1 MIENPEL
8 LQAIEDVF
16 NERFEQEMQEFKSTP
31 PFVFSEKHKKKMGK
45 LIKRQR
51 KPYFKLIC
59 TTGRR
64 AACIIVAI
72 VVITASTLS
81 VKAVREAIFNFI
93 TKIFSDHT
101 VVTVESG
108 TAEGYPETIE
118 DEYYIFD
125 LPEGFELIDYYKMDT
140 SIVSMY
146 CNNDEYIFFSQYTKD
161 YYETNYDN
169 EHASFEQE
177 LYSTN
182 QSYLIIESEVDTVY
196 IWNNGSYILSIRSN
210 IDKNTILELCESKNP
225 KYNLT
230 L

>member
-8 LQAIEDVF
+8 LQAIENVF
-16 NERFEQEMQEFKSTP
+16 NERFERDMEEFRSTP
-31 PFVFSEKHKKKMGK
+31 PHVFSEKHKKKMAK

-64 AACIIVAI
+64 VACIIVAI
-72 VVITASTLS
+72 VAIAASTLS

-118 DEYYIFD
+118 EEYYISE
-125 LPEGFELIDYYKMDT
+125 LPEGFERVDHSKMDN
-140 SIVSMY
+140 SVVSFY
-146 CNNDEYIFFSQYTKD
+146 FNDDEYIIFSQYTKE
-161 YYETNYDN
+161 YYESHYDN
-169 EHASFEQE
+169 EQTTFEE
-177 LYSTN
+177 KCLSNN
-182 QSYLIIESEVDTVY
+182 QSYLIIESDADTVFV
-196 IWNNGSYILSIRSN
+196 WDNGEYILSIRSN
-210 IDKNTILELCESKNP
+210 LNKNIILELCKSTKSD
-225 KYNLT
+225 
-230 L
+230 